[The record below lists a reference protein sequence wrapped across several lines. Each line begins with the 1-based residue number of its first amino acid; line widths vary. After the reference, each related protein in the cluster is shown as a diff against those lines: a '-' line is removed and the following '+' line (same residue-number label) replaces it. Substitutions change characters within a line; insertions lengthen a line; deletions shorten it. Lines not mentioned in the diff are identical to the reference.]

1 METRAKELIEMIAS
15 PALLPLAI
23 KYASK
28 LGRIHLSEKLGELMP
43 HFEQIERE
51 KEKNQNDLEIEVI
64 NLLQN
69 SPMGATMLLGH
80 KDKPTTPLIVPVS
93 VFGY

>member
-28 LGRIHLSEKLGELMP
+28 LGRIHLSEKLGELYP
-43 HFEQIERE
+43 QFEQIERE
-51 KEKNQNDLEIEVI
+51 KEKNQSDIECEAI
-64 NLLQN
+64 NLLKN
-69 SPMGATMLLGH
+69 SPMGATMLLGQNDRP
-80 KDKPTTPLIVPVS
+80 KTPLIVPVS
-93 VFGY
+93 